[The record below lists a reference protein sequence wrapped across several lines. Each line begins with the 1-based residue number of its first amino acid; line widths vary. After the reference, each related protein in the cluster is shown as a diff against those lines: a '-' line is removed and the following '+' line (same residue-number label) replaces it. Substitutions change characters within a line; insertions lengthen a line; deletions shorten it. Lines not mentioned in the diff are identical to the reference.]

1 MGCWAGAGLGID
13 FVKIVEK
20 QNPILFFNDFT
31 KSRLA
36 GDGWIVACWAGAGL
50 GVDFMKIDEKQNPTL
65 CSTNARNHV
74 WQEMARNH
82 VHQ

>member
-1 MGCWAGAGLGID
+1 MACWAAAGFGVD
-13 FVKIVEK
+13 FVKVVEK
-20 QNPILFFNDFT
+20 QNPFLFFNDFT

-50 GVDFMKIDEKQNPTL
+50 GVDFMKIDEKQNPIL

-74 WQEMARNH
+74 
-82 VHQ
+82 HQ

>member
-1 MGCWAGAGLGID
+1 MACWAGAGLGID

-20 QNPILFFNDFT
+20 KIPFFFFNEFT

-74 WQEMARNH
+74 WQEMARNL